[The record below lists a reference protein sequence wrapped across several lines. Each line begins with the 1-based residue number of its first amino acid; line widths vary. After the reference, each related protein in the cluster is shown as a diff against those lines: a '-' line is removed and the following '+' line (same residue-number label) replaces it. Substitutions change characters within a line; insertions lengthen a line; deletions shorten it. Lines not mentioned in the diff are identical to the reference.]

1 MGNALNARSPWKFP
15 RFDAHIPLY
24 KLKIHTSDDFPGVR
38 MDDNRII
45 FTLSCE
51 MCSFSRVD
59 LELMT

>member
-24 KLKIHTSDDFPGVR
+24 KLKTHTSDDFPGVH

-51 MCSFSRVD
+51 MCSFRS
-59 LELMT
+59 L